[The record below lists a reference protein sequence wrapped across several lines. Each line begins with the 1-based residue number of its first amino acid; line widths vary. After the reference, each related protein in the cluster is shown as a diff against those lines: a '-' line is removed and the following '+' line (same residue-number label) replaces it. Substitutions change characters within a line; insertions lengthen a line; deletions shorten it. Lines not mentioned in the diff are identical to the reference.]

1 MSKAASSA
9 TLRISDLSG
18 EAVVVLTGDFAS
30 KNYAF
35 EWDGLNGDGQAVK
48 KGPLVAVSQAEYD
61 AGNGS
66 DVIFR
71 EIFLFDPDK

>member
-1 MSKAASSA
+1 MA
-9 TLRISDLSG
+9 G
-18 EAVVVLTGDFAS
+18 EVVVILTNEFAS
-30 KNYAF
+30 RNYAF

-61 AGNGS
+61 GGGT